1 MVNSSANIKPCHSKY
16 TYYIHHSAYLQ
27 PSSVPSNTTYS
38 LQPNH
43 TVIQINTYI
52 LWSSWLLGWIY
63 LFFNFK
69 TSAIFFFNMI
79 FFSSCIRH
87 EKDFKKINDVS
98 KLWTFLPNLYRFCE
112 NYVILRTKM
121 LGSTYELLETLINS
135 KSETHQGIIKT

>member
-1 MVNSSANIKPCHSKY
+1 MVNSSANIKPSHSKY
-16 TYYIHHSAYLQ
+16 TYYIVQ
-27 PSSVPSNTTYS
+27 PTYS
-38 LQPNH
+38 PVQCLAILHIPYNLIIPLSKLTH
-43 TVIQINTYI
+43 TYYDLHGFLVESTYFS
-52 LWSSWLLGWIY
+52 LSKLL
-63 LFFNFK
+63 L
-69 TSAIFFFNMI
+69 FFFNMI
-79 FFSSCIRH
+79 FFSSCMRH

>member
-16 TYYIHHSAYLQ
+16 TYYVHHSAYLQ

-63 LFFNFK
+63 LFFTSK
-69 TSAIFFFNMI
+69 TSAIFFQHDFFFFILYKTRKGFQKNKWCFKAMNI
-79 FFSSCIRH
+79 FTQPLPILWKLRNLMNKNVSVNLWAFRN
-87 EKDFKKINDVS
+87 IN
-98 KLWTFLPNLYRFCE
+98 K
-112 NYVILRTKM
+112 
-121 LGSTYELLETLINS
+121 
-135 KSETHQGIIKT
+135 